1 MSFTTHYWYPV
12 AFMRMSSWT
21 SGCICIGSVLYSYAL
36 NNFFTLVVWM
46 GQRCVREYR
55 LLLSEVVT
63 PEAGAKQVDDGK
75 SILTSW
81 HEAKK
86 VLKSDPRYSKMPR
99 REREPLW
106 RRHAD
111 DLQRR
116 IKAGDTTGRE
126 DISSGRAAS
135 PTRGSTDHRM
145 RSPARRSR
153 R

>member
-1 MSFTTHYWYPV
+1 MDQYH
-12 AFMRMSSWT
+12 
-21 SGCICIGSVLYSYAL
+21 SYAL
-36 NNFFTLVVWM
+36 NNNLKLVVWI

-63 PEAGAKQVDDGK
+63 PEAGAKQVDESK

-86 VLKSDPRYSKMPR
+86 ILKSDPRYSKMPR
-99 REREPLW
+99 RERESLW
-106 RRHAD
+106 RRHTE